1 MIINLLL
8 IATIVCYVV
17 DISGVINSTKIFI
30 WWLVFKTEKPFN
42 NFNLKPLDCSLCMTF
57 WVGLIYII
65 INDFTL
71 LNLFY
76 VCILSFLSSTIT
88 YFLNIIKD
96 IIIFLLNKISNIY
109 DR

>member
-30 WWLVFKTEKPFN
+30 WWLVFKNEKPFN
-42 NFNLKPLDCSLCMTF
+42 NFNLKPFDCSLCMVF
-57 WVGLIYII
+57 WVGLLYII
-65 INDFTL
+65 FTDFTL
-71 LNLFY
+71 LNIFY
-76 VCILSFLSSTIT
+76 VCMLSLLSSTIT

>member
-30 WWLVFKTEKPFN
+30 WWLVFKNEKQFN
-42 NFNLKPLDCSLCMTF
+42 NFNLKPFDCSLCMVF

-65 INDFTL
+65 FTDFTL
-71 LNLFY
+71 LNIFY
-76 VCILSFLSSTIT
+76 VCMLSFLSSTIT